1 MVTTFHFVKT
11 EMEMRH
17 LMASA
22 DYCNKFIMN
31 GGDSMSKKRGGNRL
45 KYQVE
50 QSIKKI
56 NRIGVSKKMLRDENV
71 ETGIHSIT
79 QVKHALSV
87 SQNFADWAKSEKGV
101 KDLFQLKR
109 SHYRAYLDFKK
120 AEGVSTG
127 HLINIETNLRLLE
140 KGMNR
145 ISEEKGFPQRNW
157 VPKVRLI
164 ATNSREKPQDRSYT
178 PREIEGYLNKLSTN
192 VRIGADLQAA
202 FGLRL
207 REVANTKVAHIEE
220 KDGRFFW
227 VALADKT
234 VLNTAQGVTKAA
246 RGRET
251 PCRPEYEQRV
261 RELIQGKE
269 KGQYVVPVRYNTLK
283 SGYNRAGMKG
293 SHAFRHTYAREMF
306 RNELQSLGIEQKGRD
321 MMQQILENRAA
332 GYRKDHLVVTQDER
346 LLYGNVSK
354 VMDRIQSY
362 LGHGDGRMDLAEIYL
377 KGF

>member
-17 LMASA
+17 LMAYA
-22 DYCNKFIMN
+22 DHCNKFIKN
-31 GGDSMSKKRGGNRL
+31 GGGNMSKKRGGNRL

-56 NRIGVSKKMLRDENV
+56 NMIGISKKALKDAKA

-109 SHYRAYLDFKK
+109 SHYREYLDYKK
-120 AEGVSTG
+120 AEGVSKG

-145 ISEEKGFPQRNW
+145 ISEEKNFPQRNW
-157 VPKVRLI
+157 VPKTRLI
-164 ATNSREKPQDRSYT
+164 DTNSREKPQDRSYT
-178 PREIEGYLNKLSTN
+178 PKEVEGYLNKLSDN
-192 VRIGADLQAA
+192 VRIGADLQVA

-207 REVANTKVAHIEE
+207 REAANTKTAHIQERA
-220 KDGRFFW
+220 GRLYW
-227 VALADKT
+227 VALADKE
-234 VLNTAQGVTKAA
+234 VLNTAQGVTKAG

-269 KGQYVVPVRYNTLK
+269 QGQYIVPVRYNTLK
-283 SGYNRAGMKG
+283 SGYNRADMKG
-293 SHAFRHTYAREMF
+293 SHAFRHTYAREML
-306 RNELQSLGIEQKGRD
+306 RNELQSLGIEQEGRD
-321 MMQQILENRAA
+321 MVQRMLENRAA
-332 GYRKDHLVVTQDER
+332 GYRKDHLVTRDER
-346 LLYGNVSK
+346 LLYLDVSRA
-354 VMDRIQSY
+354 MDRIQSY
-362 LGHGDGRMDLAEIYL
+362 LGHGDGRMDLAEVYL

>member
-1 MVTTFHFVKT
+1 
-11 EMEMRH
+11 
-17 LMASA
+17 
-22 DYCNKFIMN
+22 MN
-31 GGDSMSKKRGGNRL
+31 RGDSMSKKRGGNRL

-56 NRIGVSKKMLRDENV
+56 NMIGSSKKMLRDANV

-87 SQNFADWAKSEKGV
+87 SQNFADWARSEKGV

-109 SHYRAYLDFKK
+109 SHYREYLDYKK
-120 AEGVSTG
+120 AEGVSNG

-157 VPKVRLI
+157 VPKTRLI
-164 ATNSREKPQDRSYT
+164 DTNSREKPQDRSYT
-178 PREIEGYLNKLSTN
+178 PKEVEGYLNKLSDN
-192 VRIGADLQAA
+192 VRVGADLQAA

-207 REVANTKVAHIEE
+207 REAANTKTAHIQERA
-220 KDGRFFW
+220 GRLYW
-227 VALADKT
+227 VASTDKAA
-234 VLNTAQGVTKAA
+234 LNAAQGVTKAG

-261 RELIQGKE
+261 RELLQGKE
-269 KGQYVVPVRYNTLK
+269 QEQYVVPVRYNTLK

-293 SHAFRHTYAREMF
+293 SHAFRHTYAREML
-306 RNELQSLGIEQKGRD
+306 RNELRSLGIEQEGRG
-321 MMQQILENRAA
+321 MMQRMLENRDA
-332 GYRKDHLVVTQDER
+332 GYRKDHLVIQDER
-346 LLYGNVSK
+346 SLYRDVSRA
-354 VMDRIQSY
+354 MDQVQAY
-362 LGHGDGRMDLAEIYL
+362 LGHGDGRMDLAEVYL